1 MKKSLKNIFFG
12 ILGQVITIA
21 LGIVLP
27 KLFIFSYG
35 SEINGMLSSVNNI
48 FSYIALLEAGVGTA
62 TLQALYGPVAK
73 NNHEDINAILAAT
86 DRFYKRVGFFY
97 LIAIAIFAGVYPF
110 CVQSGINHIV
120 VVLVILFIG
129 ISNVINFF
137 FQGKF
142 KMLLQAEG
150 KSYIITN
157 VTTVIHTAVSIS
169 KIILIMTGF
178 SVVTITFAQFILNI
192 LQMLYYTF
200 YIRKHYKWLDL
211 NVTPNK
217 AAISQSKNVLVHQ
230 LSGLVFHNTD
240 TIVLS
245 VFCGFKAASIY
256 ALYNLLFEMVSNLI
270 NNIQSGFIYK
280 MGQLCN
286 SDREAFKKHFES
298 WELFS
303 ITLSFSFYCLAY
315 IFIPPF
321 IVVYTKGADINYVD
335 HLLPIL
341 FVFIKI
347 LVSGRTASGY
357 AISFAGHFKQTQ
369 WRAILEMILNIGCSL
384 IAVYFIGIYGVL
396 IGTIVALLY
405 RSNDMILY
413 TSKHI
418 INRSALITYRRWIID
433 IAVLLG
439 IVFIIN
445 QIPMNTSSYINIIL
459 WCVPVALAI
468 ILIYC
473 LVAIITEPKTSKL
486 MFNVAKGIFHKKKN
500 KSVSGS

>member
-48 FSYIALLEAGVGTA
+48 FTYIALLEAGVGTA

-73 NNHEDINAILAAT
+73 NNHDDINAILAAT

-110 CVQSGINHIV
+110 CVQSDIKHIV

-129 ISNVINFF
+129 VSNVINFF

-150 KSYIITN
+150 KHYIITN
-157 VTTVIHTAVSIS
+157 VTTIVHTAVSIS
-169 KIILIMTGF
+169 KIVLIMTGF

-200 YIRKHYKWLDL
+200 YIRRHYKWLNL
-211 NVTPNK
+211 KVEPNK
-217 AAISQSKNVLVHQ
+217 KAISQSRNVIVHQ
-230 LSGLVFHNTD
+230 VSLLVFNNTD

-256 ALYNLLFEMVSNLI
+256 ALYNLLFEMISTLLSNV
-270 NNIQSGFIYK
+270 QSGFIYK

-286 SDREAFKKHFES
+286 SDRDAFKRFYEP

-303 ITLSFSFYCLAY
+303 LSISFALYCVTY
-315 IFIPPF
+315 IFITPF
-321 IVVYTKGADINYVD
+321 ISLYTHGADINYVD
-335 HLLPIL
+335 FWLPIL
-341 FVFIKI
+341 FVAIKI
-347 LVSGRTASGY
+347 LVSGRGPSGQ
-357 AISFAGHFKQTQ
+357 AASFAGHFKQTQ
-369 WRAILEMILNIGCSL
+369 WRSVIEMILNISCSL
-384 IAVYFIGIYGVL
+384 IAVYFLGIYGVL
-396 IGTIVALLY
+396 IGTIIALLY
-405 RSNDMILY
+405 RSNDMIIY
-413 TSKHI
+413 NSRHI
-418 INRSALITYRRWIID
+418 IMRPAWKTYKRWIID
-433 IAVLLG
+433 IALFVG
-439 IVFIIN
+439 IVLVADL
-445 QIPMNTSSYINIIL
+445 IPMNTSSFVSIIL
-459 WCVPVALAI
+459 WCIPVTICVIALYFITAF
-468 ILIYC
+468 
-473 LVAIITEPKTSKL
+473 ATEPKTAKDML
-486 MFNVAKGIFHKKKN
+486 GMTKGIFRKKN
-500 KSVSGS
+500 NKVTES